1 MNPNFLFY
9 FLAGAAISSIIF
21 FLFARFNQKQ
31 KSKIIESAQINR
43 MASSLR
49 DKISE
54 AEGERAK
61 ISAILNN
68 MVEGV
73 IACDRTKRILIINPS
88 AETIFGGR
96 SKSILGKN
104 ILEAT
109 RNPTIDQMMDQA
121 IDQKRIVTD
130 EIELHYPEKRILRL
144 NAVGISPVENSHSI
158 FAILVVD
165 DVTEVRKLESL
176 RRDFVANVS
185 HELKTPLTSIKGF
198 IETLSAGA
206 IDDKVRAK
214 SFLKMMEEDSDRLT
228 RLIGDLLELS
238 KIESKEILLKSEVI
252 DLQNEIDQVLAG
264 FKTILEEKKITTE
277 NKMNAQVF
285 ADRDKLK
292 QILINLIENAIKFN
306 KPQGRITFTL
316 AASGEYVKLEIA
328 DTGIGIPKDII
339 PRVFERFFRADQAR
353 SRDLG
358 GTGLGLAIVKHLV
371 ETHGGQIWCE
381 SQFGKGSTFIITL
394 PVAR

>member
-238 KIESKEILLKSEVI
+238 KIESKEILLKPEVI
-252 DLQNEIDQVLAG
+252 DLQKEIDQVLAG